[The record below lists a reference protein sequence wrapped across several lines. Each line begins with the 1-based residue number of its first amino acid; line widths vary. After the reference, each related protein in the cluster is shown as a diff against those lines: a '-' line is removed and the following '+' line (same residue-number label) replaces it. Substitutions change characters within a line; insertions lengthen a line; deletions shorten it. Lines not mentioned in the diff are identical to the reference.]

1 MRALWQDVR
10 YGLRL
15 LAKNP
20 GFSALVI
27 FTLALGIGAN
37 TAIFSV
43 VNAVLL
49 RPLPF
54 EEPDRLV
61 QIWHT
66 PPQASFPGIT
76 TFAVSPANFLDWRAR
91 SQAFEGMSAYGFGQ
105 YTLTGTGHPEAVR
118 MVAVTSGFFSI
129 LRAQPLLGRAFLAE
143 EDSPGRDHE
152 VVLSYNL
159 WRSRFG
165 ADRDIVGKNIALNE
179 HAFTVIGVMGP
190 NFEFPISTDPTY
202 SPQMWKPL
210 GWTDQDRAIRDN
222 HNYAVVARL
231 KTGVTL
237 QQARAEL
244 DSVSNQLAQQ
254 YPGDDKGWGATAIR
268 LREDLVGDVRP
279 ALLILLGAVALVLLI
294 ACANVAN
301 LLLAKAMSRRKE
313 IAIRV
318 AMGASR
324 PRLLQQGISE
334 TVLMA
339 LAGGALGLLFA
350 HYGVMLIVRFLAQRL
365 PRSTEIGLD
374 GWVFTFAL
382 GISLLT
388 GIAVGLVS
396 SLRFAKN
403 DVSESLKQGLGRTS
417 SDSGGTRTRNILVVS
432 EVALSLML
440 LIGAGLL
447 IRSLSVLRH
456 VNPGFD
462 ASRLL
467 TLEVA
472 IPSTKFSEPMQQVRY
487 FDRVLDQVR
496 GLPGVQSAGVIDS
509 LPLSGGSH
517 QPVSV
522 EGRPVVPM
530 ADQPEVDVRL
540 ISPGYISAMHIALLS
555 GRDIDQS
562 DVQGRPGAVLISQS
576 FAKLF
581 WPNENP
587 IGKHL
592 TLYFFR
598 DLPRVVVGVVAD
610 VKLDALNETRPTP
623 ALYTPLA
630 QVAPTTGG
638 TWRSFGLNLAV
649 RTNVDPLNVASMV
662 TNSIREVDAEVPLL
676 NIQTMEES
684 VSASLS
690 PQRFTMLL
698 LVAFAGTALLLAA
711 AGIYGV
717 MAYMVT
723 RRTQEIGVRMALG
736 AAASDVLRLV
746 IGQGMWTTAIGVAI
760 GIGGAFALTRSMQS
774 LLFGVSTTDPMTLG
788 AVVLLLA
795 AVSVF
800 ACWVPARRATKVD
813 PLVALR
819 YE

>member
-10 YGLRL
+10 YGLRM
-15 LAKNP
+15 LAKSP

-27 FTLALGIGAN
+27 LTLALGIGAN

-66 PPQASFPGIT
+66 PPQASFPGIP
-76 TFAVSPANFLDWRAR
+76 TFSVSPANFLDWRAR

-143 EDSPGRDHE
+143 EDSPGREHE

-179 HAFTVIGVMGP
+179 QTFTVIGVMGP
-190 NFEFPISTDPTY
+190 NFEFPISTDPNY

-210 GWTDQDRAIRDN
+210 AWTDQERAIRDN

-231 KTGVTL
+231 KDGVTL
-237 QQARAEL
+237 QQALAEL

-254 YPGDDKGWGATAIR
+254 YPGDDKGWGATAIP

-339 LAGGALGLLFA
+339 LAGGALGLVFA
-350 HYGVMLIVRFLAQRL
+350 HYGVILIVRFLAQRL

-388 GIAVGLVS
+388 GIAVGLLS

-462 ASRLL
+462 PSRLL

-496 GLPGVQSAGVIDS
+496 GLPGVQSAGLIDS
-509 LPLSGGSH
+509 LPLTGGSH

-649 RTNVDPLNVASMV
+649 RTNADPLNVAAMV

-676 NIQTMEES
+676 SIQTMEES

-723 RRTQEIGVRMALG
+723 RRTREIGVRMALG

-760 GIGGAFALTRSMQS
+760 GIGGAFALTRTMQS
-774 LLFGVSTTDPMTLG
+774 LLFGVSTTDPMTLAG
-788 AVVLLLA
+788 VVLLLA
-795 AVSVF
+795 AVSVL

>member
-254 YPGDDKGWGATAIR
+254 YPGDDKGWGATAIP

-339 LAGGALGLLFA
+339 LAGGALGLVFA
-350 HYGVMLIVRFLAQRL
+350 HYGVILIVRFLAQRL

-374 GWVFTFAL
+374 AWVFTFAL
-382 GISLLT
+382 GVSLLS

-396 SLRFAKN
+396 ALRFAKN

-462 ASRLL
+462 PSRLL

-496 GLPGVQSAGVIDS
+496 GLPGVQSAGLIDS

-555 GRDIDQS
+555 GRDIDPS
-562 DVQGRPGAVLISQS
+562 DVQGQPGAVLISQS

-638 TWRSFGLNLAV
+638 TWRSFGMNLAV
-649 RTNVDPLNVASMV
+649 RTNADPLNVVSMV

-676 NIQTMEES
+676 NLQTMEDS

-723 RRTQEIGVRMALG
+723 RRTREIGVRMALG
-736 AAASDVLRLV
+736 AAAGDVLRLV

-760 GIGGAFALTRSMQS
+760 GIGGAIALTRTMQS
-774 LLFGVSTTDPMTLG
+774 LLFGVSTTDPMTLAG
-788 AVVLLLA
+788 VVLLLA

-800 ACWVPARRATKVD
+800 ACWIPARRATKVD

>member
-10 YGLRL
+10 YGLRM
-15 LAKNP
+15 LAKSP

-27 FTLALGIGAN
+27 LTLALGIGAN
-37 TAIFSV
+37 TAIFRV

-54 EEPDRLV
+54 QEPDRMV

-66 PPQASFPGIT
+66 PPQASFPGIP
-76 TFAVSPANFLDWRAR
+76 TFSVSPANFLDWRAR

-143 EDSPGRDHE
+143 EDSPGREHE

-159 WRSRFG
+159 WRGRFG

-179 HAFTVIGVMGP
+179 QAFTVIGVMGP
-190 NFEFPISTDPTY
+190 NFEFPISTDPNY
-202 SPQMWKPL
+202 RPQMWKPL
-210 GWTDQDRAIRDN
+210 AWTDQERAIRDN

-231 KTGVTL
+231 KDGVTL

-254 YPGDDKGWGATAIR
+254 YPGDDKGWGATAIP

-339 LAGGALGLLFA
+339 LAGGALGLAFA
-350 HYGVMLIVRFLAQRL
+350 HYGVILIVRFLAQRL

-388 GIAVGLVS
+388 GIAVGLLS

-417 SDSGGTRTRNILVVS
+417 SDSGGTRTRDILVVS

-462 ASRLL
+462 PSRLL

-496 GLPGVQSAGVIDS
+496 GLPGVQSAGVIDD

-581 WPNENP
+581 WPNEDP

-649 RTNVDPLNVASMV
+649 RTNADPLNVASMV
-662 TNSIREVDAEVPLL
+662 ANSIREVDVEVPLL

-723 RRTQEIGVRMALG
+723 RRTREIGVRMALG

-760 GIGGAFALTRSMQS
+760 GIGGAFALTRTMQS
-774 LLFGVSTTDPMTLG
+774 LLFGVSTTDPMTLAG
-788 AVVLLLA
+788 VVLLLA